1 MQLLARL
8 RLALRRLRS
17 APLFTAF
24 AVASLVL
31 VIGVSTAVYSTVQG
45 LLSEP
50 PGVPRPQELRPLPA
64 QLRTHLQNERM
75 DAVTS
80 IRGLPLGVRDGLQ
93 TLFGS
98 QTLEIADPREEFQ
111 AAGAVARPPLPIRR
125 LVAAGCSIDHCLV
138 YYERGGSEHKW
149 QVAVF
154 HWAPSATRFEWGA
167 SATGGMKSIDEVRK
181 SVLSG
186 AIDRPNS
193 VW

>member
-24 AVASLVL
+24 AAASLVL

-45 LLSEP
+45 LFSEP

-125 LVAAGCSIDHCLV
+125 LVAAGCSIESLP
-138 YYERGGSEHKW
+138 RLLRARRLRA
-149 QVAVF
+149 QVAGRALPLGAVGD
-154 HWAPSATRFEWGA
+154 AVRVGRFRSGRHEDHRRGSQVGA
-167 SATGGMKSIDEVRK
+167 FWS
-181 SVLSG
+181 
-186 AIDRPNS
+186 DRSPE
-193 VW
+193 